1 MCTAPFEPVTSA
13 RDCRL
18 AAEEQGKTF
27 RGKVPLYG
35 MEIFS
40 FAQRGCLLSKDTK
53 YTGVWWSPNGMMKQ
67 ENVTYKKMSS
77 ICYITVR
84 QTFSKGNEPDLASY
98 FTVVY
103 VGIHMQQRLHEE
115 MYKKENKDMNHKITK
130 IAYSSKVQFI
140 ALFIK
145 EIAQLNPH
153 LIKTIILNL
162 T

>member
-13 RDCRL
+13 TDCRL

-84 QTFSKGNEPDLASY
+84 
-98 FTVVY
+98 
-103 VGIHMQQRLHEE
+103 
-115 MYKKENKDMNHKITK
+115 
-130 IAYSSKVQFI
+130 
-140 ALFIK
+140 
-145 EIAQLNPH
+145 
-153 LIKTIILNL
+153 
-162 T
+162 